1 MSQTYKPKATSNSP
15 TEAGQSSLLLQ
26 VQGLGHTPS
35 FKNGKRL
42 FLTSKKNAQW
52 MKACTASFVSQCIS
66 KCQTAGG
73 AISTEDLRRF
83 LTASLPLDDNW
94 LNVPILIV
102 TSEEVE
108 PGEEGATVEI
118 APLD

>member
-1 MSQTYKPKATSNSP
+1 MKKTSNSKGTSDSP
-15 TEAGQSSLLLQ
+15 TEAGPSLPLELS
-26 VQGLGHTPS
+26 VKSLGHVPS

-42 FLTSKKNAQW
+42 FLTSKKNAAW

-73 AISTEDLRRF
+73 ATSMADLRRF

-102 TSEEVE
+102 TCEE
-108 PGEEGATVEI
+108 
-118 APLD
+118 